1 MKKYLFQIF
10 FGLQPNIK
18 SSEIINLARKS
29 EAHSKILLKRT
40 IEKAATSIIYF
51 VLTLTSFFYLIYH
64 ANFYT

>member
-18 SSEIINLARKS
+18 SCEIISLAQKS
-29 EAHSKILLKRT
+29 EAHSKILRKRM

-64 ANFYT
+64 VNFYT